1 MPPEP
6 KKGGCLVA
14 RAVPLPL
21 GGAATTDLA
30 DRMEQLVIEDTS
42 SQRKIDKVANNISPS
57 DFVTLQSIRSSALAR
72 KTATTSK
79 FCSGGPALFND
90 LLNKEP
96 DEEPAPVKSDK
107 VKEADK
113 NEEKKE
119 EAEKP
124 NESSSEKSEKEKPK
138 EGDLLSRGPVKNVRP
153 PQGHHPYSIGPLHY
167 GTAAQS
173 TVHDY
178 SAFSNYGS
186 GYECGSTW
194 SDSPDTFGYVSSSSS
209 PESVGT
215 DHGYHSGSPTLKSP
229 LQNSPFTD
237 HSLTKDE
244 LSRLLDNSEL
254 PDPLVDFILKYS
266 RRYTEETTSED
277 PMSSPKHR
285 PPSADS
291 GLDSPMS
298 ARSAPHASPEVPTGG
313 NSGPTTPSFNQTRL
327 SPSKGLERSAKQTL
341 RALIPDSEMDDAWA
355 WTLKCIQF
363 APGTLTHQDD
373 DRDTLLHI
381 VISHHDLAKIYS
393 LVEQQ
398 LKLDNAKE
406 LRPFD
411 VPNRYNET
419 PLFLA
424 VQQQLKEV
432 VAYLL
437 EVGADPNV
445 QTVRPER
452 EGALHY
458 AAARGMTDIVEVL
471 CHTRGLRI
479 NQLNGRGQT
488 ALHCAIA
495 NHGVID
501 EQSQKIVDNRDIIV
515 TLLKAGADPTL
526 VDARSGRT
534 VVHYAIETM
543 DPQIIEVLKN
553 NVEEESWTELV
564 NLADF
569 NQEKPMDMFKAGRS
583 LSQNESARSE
593 IFMTLLISG
602 ARIQTTQ

>member
-1 MPPEP
+1 MTSET
-6 KKGGCLVA
+6 KKGDCLVA

-21 GGAATTDLA
+21 GGAITQDLVEH
-30 DRMEQLVIEDTS
+30 MGQLIIDETNT
-42 SQRKIDKVANNISPS
+42 QKKLDKVANNISPS

-72 KTATTSK
+72 KTATTWK

-90 LLNKEP
+90 LLNKDS
-96 DEEPAPVKSDK
+96 DEEV
-107 VKEADK
+107 
-113 NEEKKE
+113 EKKIDVKYE
-119 EAEKP
+119 GESNTESKVIAEV
-124 NESSSEKSEKEKPK
+124 ESEKNGEFEKLN
-138 EGDLLSRGPVKNVRP
+138 GDLLPRGPVKNVKLP
-153 PQGHHPYSIGPLHY
+153 KTHHPYNFGAVHY

-178 SAFSNYGS
+178 SAFSNYGG

-194 SDSPDTFGYVSSSSS
+194 TDSPDIFSYVSSSS
-209 PESVGT
+209 PESVGV
-215 DHGYHSGSPTLKSP
+215 DNGYHSSSPVQKSP
-229 LQNSPFTD
+229 PQSSPLTD
-237 HSLTKDE
+237 HSITKDE
-244 LSRLLDNSEL
+244 LPRLLDSSDL

-266 RRYTEETTSED
+266 RRYTEVQASEE
-277 PMSSPKHR
+277 PFSSPKHR
-285 PPSADS
+285 PLSADS
-291 GLDSPMS
+291 GLDSPMC
-298 ARSAPHASPEVPTGG
+298 ARSAPNASPEVPTDG

-327 SPSKGLERSAKQTL
+327 SPSKSLECSAKQTL
-341 RALIPDSEMDDAWA
+341 RSLIPDSEMDDAWA

-363 APGTLTHQDD
+363 APGSLTHQDD

-398 LKLDNAKE
+398 LKLSNPTE
-406 LRPFD
+406 QRPFD

-419 PLFLA
+419 PMFLA

-437 EVGADPNV
+437 EAGADPNV
-445 QTVRPER
+445 QTLSPER
-452 EGALHY
+452 ESALHY
-458 AAARGMTDIVEVL
+458 ASARGMHDIVKIL
-471 CHTRGLRI
+471 CSSRNTKI
-479 NQLNGRGQT
+479 NQLNGCGQT

-495 NHGVID
+495 NHGVLD
-501 EQSQKIVDNRDIIV
+501 EWSKKIIDNRDVIV

-526 VDARSGRT
+526 VDARNGRT
-534 VVHYAIETM
+534 IVHYAVETM

-553 NVEEESWTELV
+553 NVDENTWTDLV

-569 NQEKPMDMFKAGRS
+569 SQEKPMDIFKTEKFLS
-583 LSQNESARSE
+583 LNESTRSE

-602 ARIQTTQ
+602 ARIQTT

>member
-30 DRMEQLVIEDTS
+30 DRMEQLVIEDTNT
-42 SQRKIDKVANNISPS
+42 QRKIDKVANNISPS

-96 DEEPAPVKSDK
+96 DEEVAPVKSDK
-107 VKEADK
+107 VKEVDK
-113 NEEKKE
+113 KEEKKKA
-119 EAEKP
+119 AEKP
-124 NESSSEKSEKEKPK
+124 SECSSEKEKPK

-458 AAARGMTDIVEVL
+458 AAARGMTDIVDVL

-501 EQSQKIVDNRDIIV
+501 ERSQKIVDNRDIIV

>member
-1 MPPEP
+1 
-6 KKGGCLVA
+6 
-14 RAVPLPL
+14 
-21 GGAATTDLA
+21 
-30 DRMEQLVIEDTS
+30 MEQLVIEDTNT
-42 SQRKIDKVANNISPS
+42 QRKIDKVANNISPS

-96 DEEPAPVKSDK
+96 DEEVAPIKSDK

-113 NEEKKE
+113 KEEKKE
-119 EAEKP
+119 TVEKP
-124 NESSSEKSEKEKPK
+124 REGSSEKSEKEKPK

-458 AAARGMTDIVEVL
+458 AAARGMTDIVDVL

-501 EQSQKIVDNRDIIV
+501 ERSQKIVDNRDIIV

-526 VDARSGRT
+526 VVSRRRGLPSCTHVTQILGGSLSGAELLLCYT
-534 VVHYAIETM
+534 MAKYAFLSLSTPTHRNRGHVSPRDEHI
-543 DPQIIEVLKN
+543 DPSCGRRL
-553 NVEEESWTELV
+553 
-564 NLADF
+564 
-569 NQEKPMDMFKAGRS
+569 AGRPRRWPGLPVAVS
-583 LSQNESARSE
+583 PSKRVGLE
-593 IFMTLLISG
+593 TKC
-602 ARIQTTQ
+602 

>member
-21 GGAATTDLA
+21 GGSATQDLT
-30 DRMEQLVIEDTS
+30 DRMEQLIIGDTN

-79 FCSGGPALFND
+79 FCSSGPMLFND
-90 LLNKEP
+90 LLNKDP
-96 DEEPAPVKSDK
+96 EEEATPKKSDK
-107 VKEADK
+107 QKESVKRKDDK
-113 NEEKKE
+113 AAEKEEKSDDVKD
-119 EAEKP
+119 KDQ
-124 NESSSEKSEKEKPK
+124 PK

-153 PQGHHPYSIGPLHY
+153 PQAHHPYSIGPLHY

-194 SDSPDTFGYVSSSSS
+194 TDSPDTFGYISSSSS
-209 PESVGT
+209 PDSIAT
-215 DHGYHSGSPTLKSP
+215 DHGYHSSSPIQKSV
-229 LQNSPFTD
+229 QNSPFTD
-237 HSLTKDE
+237 HSLSKDE

-266 RRYTEETTSED
+266 RQYTEDPTSED

-291 GLDSPMS
+291 GVDSPMS

-341 RALIPDSEMDDAWA
+341 RALIPDAEMDDAWA

-381 VISHHDLAKIYS
+381 VITHHDLAKIYS

-398 LKLDNAKE
+398 LKLDNVKDQ
-406 LRPFD
+406 RPYD

-445 QTVRPER
+445 QTLRPER

-458 AAARGMTDIVEVL
+458 AAARGMKDIVEIL
-471 CHTRGLRI
+471 CATRGLRI

-495 NHGVID
+495 SHGVID
-501 EQSQKIVDNRDIIV
+501 ERSQKIVDNRDIIV

-534 VVHYAIETM
+534 IVHYAIETM

>member
-21 GGAATTDLA
+21 GGSATQDLA
-30 DRMEQLVIEDTS
+30 DRMEQLIIEDTN

-79 FCSGGPALFND
+79 FCSSGPMLFND
-90 LLNKEP
+90 LLNKDP
-96 DEEPAPVKSDK
+96 DEQEVPLKKNDK
-107 VKEADK
+107 VKESVK
-113 NEEKKE
+113 KKE
-119 EAEKP
+119 DKAVEK
-124 NESSSEKSEKEKPK
+124 ERKSSSSEEKEQLK

-153 PQGHHPYSIGPLHY
+153 PQTHHPYSIGPLHY

-194 SDSPDTFGYVSSSSS
+194 TDSPDTFGYISSSSS
-209 PESVGT
+209 PDSIGT
-215 DHGYHSGSPTLKSP
+215 DHGYHSSSPIQKSV
-229 LQNSPFTD
+229 QNSPFTD
-237 HSLTKDE
+237 HSLSKDE

-266 RRYTEETTSED
+266 RRYTENATSED

-285 PPSADS
+285 PASADS
-291 GLDSPMS
+291 GVDSPMS

-341 RALIPDSEMDDAWA
+341 RALIPDGEMDDAWA

-381 VISHHDLAKIYS
+381 VITHHDLAKIYS

-398 LKLDNAKE
+398 LKLDNVKE
-406 LRPFD
+406 QRPFD

-445 QTVRPER
+445 QTLRPER

-458 AAARGMTDIVEVL
+458 AAARGMKDIVEVRNIV
-471 CHTRGLRI
+471 TP
-479 NQLNGRGQT
+479 
-488 ALHCAIA
+488 LHCAIV

-501 EQSQKIVDNRDIIV
+501 ERSQKIVDNRDIIV

-543 DPQIIEVLKN
+543 DPQIIEVVLVLKN

-569 NQEKPMDMFKAGRS
+569 NQEKPMDMFRAGRS
-583 LSQNESARSE
+583 LSQNESASVYYTDQRPHLAGTNDSPKSSRVKVYV
-593 IFMTLLISG
+593 LLRG
-602 ARIQTTQ
+602 

>member
-1 MPPEP
+1 MPTVFVVVAKPRAHHSRIDQELAGRAGGQGGVTGEMPPEP
-6 KKGGCLVA
+6 KKGGGCLVA

-21 GGAATTDLA
+21 GGTATQDLA
-30 DRMEQLVIEDTS
+30 ERMEQLVIEDTT
-42 SQRKIDKVANNISPS
+42 SQKKIDKVANNISPS

-79 FCSGGPALFND
+79 FCSGGPMLFND
-90 LLNKEP
+90 LLNKDP
-96 DEEPAPVKSDK
+96 DE
-107 VKEADK
+107 
-113 NEEKKE
+113 
-119 EAEKP
+119 
-124 NESSSEKSEKEKPK
+124 
-138 EGDLLSRGPVKNVRP
+138 EGDLLSRGPVKNVRA
-153 PQGHHPYSIGPLHY
+153 PQAHHPYNVGSLHY

-194 SDSPDTFGYVSSSSS
+194 TDSPDTLGYISSSSS
-209 PESVGT
+209 PESVIT
-215 DHGYHSGSPTLKSP
+215 DNGYHSSSPSQKSP

-237 HSLTKDE
+237 HSLSKDE

-277 PMSSPKHR
+277 PMCSPKHR

-291 GLDSPMS
+291 GVDSPMS
-298 ARSAPHASPEVPTGG
+298 ARSAPHASPEIPTGG

-341 RALIPDSEMDDAWA
+341 RALIPDTEMDDAWA

-398 LKLDNAKE
+398 LKLENAKE

-419 PLFLA
+419 PLYLA

-458 AAARGMTDIVEVL
+458 AAARGMKDIVEVSL
-471 CHTRGLRI
+471 GL
-479 NQLNGRGQT
+479 T
-488 ALHCAIA
+488 F
-495 NHGVID
+495 
-501 EQSQKIVDNRDIIV
+501 K
-515 TLLKAGADPTL
+515 
-526 VDARSGRT
+526 
-534 VVHYAIETM
+534 
-543 DPQIIEVLKN
+543 
-553 NVEEESWTELV
+553 
-564 NLADF
+564 
-569 NQEKPMDMFKAGRS
+569 EKER
-583 LSQNESARSE
+583 
-593 IFMTLLISG
+593 
-602 ARIQTTQ
+602 

>member
-1 MPPEP
+1 MAAEQ
-6 KKGGCLVA
+6 KIGGCLVA
-14 RAVPLPL
+14 RAVPLTL
-21 GGAATTDLA
+21 DGAVTQDVTDM
-30 DRMEQLVIEDTS
+30 MEHLVIDEPTN
-42 SQRKIDKVANNISPS
+42 QRKIDKVANNISPS

-96 DEEPAPVKSDK
+96 EPLRSQKDEKPSAKQSST
-107 VKEADK
+107 
-113 NEEKKE
+113 KKE
-119 EAEKP
+119 NIEALKDKD
-124 NESSSEKSEKEKPK
+124 NEPEKE
-138 EGDLLSRGPVKNVRP
+138 EENELLSRGPVKNVRA
-153 PQGHHPYSIGPLHY
+153 PQGHHPYNVGQIQY
-167 GTAAQS
+167 GTAVQS

-178 SAFSNYGS
+178 SSFSHYGN

-194 SDSPDTFGYVSSSSS
+194 TDSPDTYGHLSSTSS
-209 PESVGT
+209 PESIGV
-215 DHGYHSGSPTLKSP
+215 DQGYHSGSPSQRVSTQS
-229 LQNSPFTD
+229 SPFTD
-237 HSLTKDE
+237 HSLSKDE
-244 LSRLLDNSEL
+244 LSRLLDSSEL

-266 RRYTEETTSED
+266 RRYTEESTTEE
-277 PMSSPKHR
+277 PLSSPKHR

-291 GLDSPMS
+291 GVDSPMS

-313 NSGPTTPSFNQTRL
+313 NSGPTTPSFSHTRL
-327 SPSKGLERSAKQTL
+327 SPSKSLERSAKQNL
-341 RALIPDSEMDDAWA
+341 RALIPDNEMDDAWA

-381 VISHHDLAKIYS
+381 VISHYDYAKIYS

-398 LKLDNAKE
+398 LKLENAKDR
-406 LRPFD
+406 RPFD

-445 QTVRPER
+445 QTIRPER

-458 AAARGMTDIVEVL
+458 AASRGMKDIVEIL
-471 CHTRGLRI
+471 CASRALRI

-488 ALHCAIA
+488 ALHCAIL
-495 NHGVID
+495 NHGVVG
-501 EQSQKIVDNRDIIV
+501 ERLQKVIDNRDIIV
-515 TLLKAGADPTL
+515 ALLKAGADPTL
-526 VDARSGRT
+526 VVR
-534 VVHYAIETM
+534 
-543 DPQIIEVLKN
+543 
-553 NVEEESWTELV
+553 
-564 NLADF
+564 F
-569 NQEKPMDMFKAGRS
+569 
-583 LSQNESARSE
+583 
-593 IFMTLLISG
+593 IS
-602 ARIQTTQ
+602 